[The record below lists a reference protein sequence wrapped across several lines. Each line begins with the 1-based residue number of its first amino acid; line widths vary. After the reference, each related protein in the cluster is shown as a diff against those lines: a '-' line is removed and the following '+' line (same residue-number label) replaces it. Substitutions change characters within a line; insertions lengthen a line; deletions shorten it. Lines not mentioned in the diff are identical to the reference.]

1 MLIRRDRSVIVGFE
15 QKPDEKEASFHSHLY
30 STRDDVDHYQ
40 HQSVT
45 LTNVVLAI
53 TVCEFTPQ
61 CLGRFLV
68 DVVKKWVCLRS
79 VADHHGSFS
88 GMVCWGMSRIVHH
101 ISITER
107 MFVVCLVFG
116 VPFETC
122 NPFRDVTGL
131 HILSKIQTL
140 FTALENG

>member
-1 MLIRRDRSVIVGFE
+1 MLIRRDRSVIEGFE
-15 QKPDEKEASFHSHLY
+15 QNPNEREASFYSHLY
-30 STRDDVDHYQ
+30 STRYDVDHYE

-45 LTNVVLAI
+45 LTTVVLAI

-88 GMVCWGMSRIVHH
+88 GMVCWGNVQNCTSYINYSV
-101 ISITER
+101 
-107 MFVVCLVFG
+107 FDCLVFG
-116 VPFETC
+116 IPFETC
-122 NPFRDVTGL
+122 NPFKDVTGL
-131 HILSKIQTL
+131 HILHHPELIYSS
-140 FTALENG
+140 